1 MKQEKSLI
9 LMTNYYPYYKG
20 EEYIENEISIASEYF
35 NKILIIPTMVSIDM
49 KQTRKLPRNVDVL
62 NVKVDCSLLGK

>member
-35 NKILIIPTMVSIDM
+35 NKILIITTMV
-49 KQTRKLPRNVDVL
+49 
-62 NVKVDCSLLGK
+62 